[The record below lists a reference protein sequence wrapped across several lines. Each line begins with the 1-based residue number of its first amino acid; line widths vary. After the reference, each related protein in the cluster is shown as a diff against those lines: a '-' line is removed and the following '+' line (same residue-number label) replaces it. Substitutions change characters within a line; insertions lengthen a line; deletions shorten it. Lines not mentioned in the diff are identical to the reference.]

1 MLAVLATRRSATVS
15 AVGLATA
22 AMAAN
27 AVAVVST
34 VVFARLLGTDGYGA
48 LAALL
53 NLSVILFV
61 PGLALQVA
69 AAREGALGRL
79 GAGGELAATVARWR
93 TAVLVATVVVACAA
107 VLARGPLAAL
117 LNVDEE
123 WAAAAVPVTGCLWLL
138 LCLQRGLLQA
148 TRAYR
153 AAGLSIV
160 LEATGRLATGVLL
173 AAVGL
178 GVTGAYLGTAASIT
192 VAALVLDR
200 VLRRRLGPPAPDA
213 RPHPLGALARDAAMP
228 IAVLTLLASLQ
239 NVDVIMARHGL
250 DETAAG
256 VYAACTVAAKALVW
270 VAIGLGMWVLPEA
283 ARHAAD
289 GLDARTVL
297 LRALAIIGA
306 LAVCALAVFAAVPGL
321 LLRTAFGPDYETG
334 AGVLL
339 TLGCAYALLAAS
351 YLAVQFLLGVAGRT
365 FALVLAAIAVA
376 EPLLLLAA
384 DSLRD
389 FATVVLGVQAA
400 GAVVLLGFGLARRPL
415 AAAPVA

>member
-1 MLAVLATRRSATVS
+1 VLAVLATRRSATVS
-15 AVGLATA
+15 AVGLAAA

-34 VVFARLLGTDGYGA
+34 VVFARMLGTDGYGA

-107 VLARGPLAAL
+107 VLVRGPLAAL

-200 VLRRRLGPPAPDA
+200 VLRRRLGPPVPDA

-283 ARHAAD
+283 ARHAA
-289 GLDARTVL
+289 GGQDARTVL

>member
-1 MLAVLATRRSATVS
+1 VLAVLASRRSATVS
-15 AVGLATA
+15 AVGLAAA

-34 VVFARLLGTDGYGA
+34 VVFARMLGTDGYGA

-200 VLRRRLGPPAPDA
+200 VLRRRLGPPVPDA

>member
-1 MLAVLATRRSATVS
+1 VLAVLATRRSATVS
-15 AVGLATA
+15 AVGLAAA

-93 TAVLVATVVVACAA
+93 TGVLAATVVVACAA

-200 VLRRRLGPPAPDA
+200 VLRRRLGPPVPDA

>member
-1 MLAVLATRRSATVS
+1 VLAVLATRRSATVS
-15 AVGLATA
+15 AVGLAAA

-200 VLRRRLGPPAPDA
+200 VLRRRLGPPVPDA

-400 GAVVLLGFGLARRPL
+400 GAVVLLGFGLACRPL
-415 AAAPVA
+415 TAAPVA

>member
-1 MLAVLATRRSATVS
+1 VLAVLATRRSATVS
-15 AVGLATA
+15 AVGLAAA

-34 VVFARLLGTDGYGA
+34 VVFARMLGTDGYGA

-200 VLRRRLGPPAPDA
+200 VLRRRLGPPVPDA

>member
-15 AVGLATA
+15 AVGLAAA

-34 VVFARLLGTDGYGA
+34 VVFARMLGTDGYGA

-200 VLRRRLGPPAPDA
+200 VLRRRLGPPVTDA

-400 GAVVLLGFGLARRPL
+400 GAVVLLGFGLACRPL
-415 AAAPVA
+415 TAAPVA

>member
-15 AVGLATA
+15 AVGLAAA

-93 TAVLVATVVVACAA
+93 TGVLAATVVVACAA

-200 VLRRRLGPPAPDA
+200 VLRRRLGPPVPDA

-321 LLRTAFGPDYETG
+321 LLRTAFGPDYEKG
-334 AGVLL
+334 AAVLL

>member
-1 MLAVLATRRSATVS
+1 VLAVLATRRSATVS
-15 AVGLATA
+15 AVGLAAA

-79 GAGGELAATVARWR
+79 GAGGDLAATVARWR

-117 LNVDEE
+117 LNVDGE

-200 VLRRRLGPPAPDA
+200 VLRRRLGPPVPDA

>member
-1 MLAVLATRRSATVS
+1 VLAVLATRRSATVS
-15 AVGLATA
+15 AVGLAAA

-34 VVFARLLGTDGYGA
+34 VVFARMLGTDGYGA

-93 TAVLVATVVVACAA
+93 TAVLLATVVVACAA

-200 VLRRRLGPPAPDA
+200 VLRRRLGPPVPDA

>member
-1 MLAVLATRRSATVS
+1 VLAVLATRRSATVS

-200 VLRRRLGPPAPDA
+200 VLRRRLGPPVPDA

-239 NVDVIMARHGL
+239 NVDVIMPWL
-250 DETAAG
+250 E
-256 VYAACTVAAKALVW
+256 
-270 VAIGLGMWVLPEA
+270 
-283 ARHAAD
+283 
-289 GLDARTVL
+289 
-297 LRALAIIGA
+297 
-306 LAVCALAVFAAVPGL
+306 
-321 LLRTAFGPDYETG
+321 
-334 AGVLL
+334 
-339 TLGCAYALLAAS
+339 
-351 YLAVQFLLGVAGRT
+351 RT
-365 FALVLAAIAVA
+365 FGFQMWDSDVYYFTSVPSDVQWPMVAWIAFAALVLTALATIYPALRASRTEPA
-376 EPLLLLAA
+376 EA
-384 DSLRD
+384 LRYE
-389 FATVVLGVQAA
+389 
-400 GAVVLLGFGLARRPL
+400 
-415 AAAPVA
+415 

>member
-15 AVGLATA
+15 AVGLAAA

-34 VVFARLLGTDGYGA
+34 VVFARILGTDGYGA

-153 AAGLSIV
+153 AAGLSII

-200 VLRRRLGPPAPDA
+200 VLRRRLGPPVPDA

-400 GAVVLLGFGLARRPL
+400 GAVVLLGFGLACRPL
-415 AAAPVA
+415 TAAPVA

>member
-15 AVGLATA
+15 AVGLAAA

-200 VLRRRLGPPAPDA
+200 VLRRRLGPPVPDA

>member
-1 MLAVLATRRSATVS
+1 MLATRRSATVS

-22 AMAAN
+22 AMAGN

-61 PGLALQVA
+61 PGLALQAA

-79 GAGGELAATVARWR
+79 GTGRELSTTVVRWR
-93 TAVLVATVVVACAA
+93 SGLLLATAAQATPA

-117 LNVDEE
+117 LNVDQE

-138 LCLQRGLLQA
+138 LCLQRGLLQSA
-148 TRAYR
+148 RAYR
-153 AAGLSIV
+153 PAGLSIV
-160 LEATGRLATGVLL
+160 LEASGRLVTGVLL
-173 AAVGL
+173 AVAGL

-192 VAALVLDR
+192 VAAIVLDR
-200 VLRRRLGPPAPDA
+200 VLRRRLGPPDPGA
-213 RPHPLGALARDAAMP
+213 RTHPLGALARDAALP

-250 DETAAG
+250 DENAAG

-283 ARHAAD
+283 ARHAAG

-306 LAVCALAVFAAVPGL
+306 LAVCALTVFAAVPGL
-321 LLRTAFGPDYETG
+321 LLRTAFGPDYESG
-334 AGVLL
+334 SAVLL
-339 TLGCAYALLAAS
+339 TLGSAFALLAAS
-351 YLAVQFLLGVAGRT
+351 YIAVQFLLGVAGRT
-365 FALVLAAIAVA
+365 FALVLAAVAVA
-376 EPLLLLAA
+376 EPLLLLQA
-384 DSLRD
+384 DSLHD
-389 FATVVLGVQAA
+389 FAVVVLGVQAA

-415 AAAPVA
+415 AAAPAA

>member
-15 AVGLATA
+15 AVGLAAA

-200 VLRRRLGPPAPDA
+200 VLRRRLGPPVTDA

>member
-1 MLAVLATRRSATVS
+1 VLAVLATRRSATVS
-15 AVGLATA
+15 AVGLAAA

-148 TRAYR
+148 MRAYR

-200 VLRRRLGPPAPDA
+200 VLRRRLGPPVPDA

-400 GAVVLLGFGLARRPL
+400 GAVVLLGFGLACRPL
-415 AAAPVA
+415 TAAPVA

>member
-1 MLAVLATRRSATVS
+1 VLAVLATRRSATVS
-15 AVGLATA
+15 AVGLAAA

-200 VLRRRLGPPAPDA
+200 VLRRRLGPPVPDA

-415 AAAPVA
+415 TAAPVA

>member
-1 MLAVLATRRSATVS
+1 VLAVLATRRSATVS
-15 AVGLATA
+15 AVGLAAA

-200 VLRRRLGPPAPDA
+200 VLRRRLGPPVPDA

-283 ARHAAD
+283 ARHAAN

>member
-1 MLAVLATRRSATVS
+1 M
-15 AVGLATA
+15 
-22 AMAAN
+22 
-27 AVAVVST
+27 
-34 VVFARLLGTDGYGA
+34 
-48 LAALL
+48 
-53 NLSVILFV
+53 
-61 PGLALQVA
+61 
-69 AAREGALGRL
+69 
-79 GAGGELAATVARWR
+79 
-93 TAVLVATVVVACAA
+93 
-107 VLARGPLAAL
+107 
-117 LNVDEE
+117 DEE

-200 VLRRRLGPPAPDA
+200 VLGRRLGPPVPDA

>member
-15 AVGLATA
+15 AVGLAAA

-34 VVFARLLGTDGYGA
+34 VVFARMLGTDGYGA

-93 TAVLVATVVVACAA
+93 TAVLLATVVVACAA

-200 VLRRRLGPPAPDA
+200 VLRRRLGPPVPDA

>member
-34 VVFARLLGTDGYGA
+34 VVFARMLGTDGYGA

-200 VLRRRLGPPAPDA
+200 VLRRRLGPPVPDA

>member
-34 VVFARLLGTDGYGA
+34 VVFARMLGTDGYGA

-61 PGLALQVA
+61 PGLALQAA

-79 GAGGELAATVARWR
+79 GAGGALAATVARWR
-93 TAVLVATVVVACAA
+93 TSVLAATVVVACAA

-200 VLRRRLGPPAPDA
+200 ALRRRLGPPAPDA

>member
-1 MLAVLATRRSATVS
+1 
-15 AVGLATA
+15 
-22 AMAAN
+22 
-27 AVAVVST
+27 
-34 VVFARLLGTDGYGA
+34 
-48 LAALL
+48 
-53 NLSVILFV
+53 
-61 PGLALQVA
+61 
-69 AAREGALGRL
+69 
-79 GAGGELAATVARWR
+79 
-93 TAVLVATVVVACAA
+93 
-107 VLARGPLAAL
+107 
-117 LNVDEE
+117 
-123 WAAAAVPVTGCLWLL
+123 
-138 LCLQRGLLQA
+138 
-148 TRAYR
+148 
-153 AAGLSIV
+153 
-160 LEATGRLATGVLL
+160 
-173 AAVGL
+173 
-178 GVTGAYLGTAASIT
+178 
-192 VAALVLDR
+192 
-200 VLRRRLGPPAPDA
+200 
-213 RPHPLGALARDAAMP
+213 
-228 IAVLTLLASLQ
+228 
-239 NVDVIMARHGL
+239 
-250 DETAAG
+250 
-256 VYAACTVAAKALVW
+256 
-270 VAIGLGMWVLPEA
+270 VLPEA

-415 AAAPVA
+415 TAAPVA

>member
-15 AVGLATA
+15 AVGLAAA

-200 VLRRRLGPPAPDA
+200 VLRRRLGPPVPDA

-250 DETAAG
+250 DETAA
-256 VYAACTVAAKALVW
+256 YTPAACTVAAKALVW

>member
-1 MLAVLATRRSATVS
+1 VLAVLATRRSATVS
-15 AVGLATA
+15 AVGLAAA

-34 VVFARLLGTDGYGA
+34 VVFARMLGTDGYGA

-200 VLRRRLGPPAPDA
+200 VLRRRLGPPVTDA

>member
-1 MLAVLATRRSATVS
+1 VLAVLATRRSATVS
-15 AVGLATA
+15 AVGLAAA

-34 VVFARLLGTDGYGA
+34 VVFARMLGTDGYGA

-79 GAGGELAATVARWR
+79 GAGGDLAATVARWR

-153 AAGLSIV
+153 AAGLSII

-200 VLRRRLGPPAPDA
+200 VLRRRLGPPVPDA

>member
-1 MLAVLATRRSATVS
+1 VLAVLATRRSATVS
-15 AVGLATA
+15 AVGLAAA

-93 TAVLVATVVVACAA
+93 TGILAATVVVACAA

-200 VLRRRLGPPAPDA
+200 VLRRRLGPPVPDA

>member
-15 AVGLATA
+15 AVGLAAA

-34 VVFARLLGTDGYGA
+34 VVFARMLGTDGYGA

-153 AAGLSIV
+153 AAGLSII

-200 VLRRRLGPPAPDA
+200 VLRRRLGPPVPDA

>member
-15 AVGLATA
+15 AVGLAAA

-34 VVFARLLGTDGYGA
+34 VVFARMLGTDGYGA

-200 VLRRRLGPPAPDA
+200 VLRRRLGPPVTDA

>member
-1 MLAVLATRRSATVS
+1 VLAVLATRRSATVS
-15 AVGLATA
+15 AVGLAAA

-34 VVFARLLGTDGYGA
+34 VVFARMLGTDGYGA

-200 VLRRRLGPPAPDA
+200 VLRRRLGPPVTDA

-400 GAVVLLGFGLARRPL
+400 GAVVLLGFGLACRPL
-415 AAAPVA
+415 TAAPVA

>member
-61 PGLALQVA
+61 PGLALQAA

-93 TAVLVATVVVACAA
+93 TSVLAATVVVACAA

-200 VLRRRLGPPAPDA
+200 ALRRRLGPPAPDA

-283 ARHAAD
+283 ARHAAG
-289 GLDARTVL
+289 GLDARTEL

-321 LLRTAFGPDYETG
+321 LLRSAFGPDYETG

-384 DSLRD
+384 DSLGD